1 MSLAILSTIENIISF
16 YGYTVFAILGIA
28 NIFIAILFRRQRQ
41 NSCAIYI
48 IGSAIG
54 NCCYLIYCYIL
65 QLIPVDYSDNT
76 LSAFVQ
82 CKIRIYIQNALGQI
96 PKTMIILAC
105 IDRFLITNDRA
116 TWRALSTPKRAKW
129 LCFFSII
136 FWFLIDMHISIMQT
150 ISNGQCIQIGI
161 YPQFYAVYSIV
172 FVGSLPTI
180 IMVIF
185 GYLTYRNMKQMHV
198 RVQPIGNDRI
208 IANHSI
214 RRLDRDLLIIVIC
227 EVLVYVITASP
238 FGLILVEAMI
248 SGYVRPNKSI
258 QYLQIEGFI
267 FTITIFLL
275 FVNSAIPFYIYLISS
290 KSFRRDFKQLIIN
303 GYRKLTG
310 KPPIQP
316 SLRTNQTLTQRETR
330 V

>member
-1 MSLAILSTIENIISF
+1 
-16 YGYTVFAILGIA
+16 
-28 NIFIAILFRRQRQ
+28 
-41 NSCAIYI
+41 
-48 IGSAIG
+48 
-54 NCCYLIYCYIL
+54 
-65 QLIPVDYSDNT
+65 
-76 LSAFVQ
+76 
-82 CKIRIYIQNALGQI
+82 
-96 PKTMIILAC
+96 MIILAC
-105 IDRFLITNDRA
+105 IDRFLITNNRA

-136 FWFLIDMHISIMQT
+136 FWFLIDMHMSIMQT
-150 ISNGQCIQIGI
+150 IINGQCVQVGI
-161 YPQFYAVYSIV
+161 YPQFYALYSII
-172 FVGSLPTI
+172 FVGLIPTI
-180 IMVIF
+180 IIDIC

-198 RVQPIGNDRI
+198 RVQPIGHDRI
-208 IANHSI
+208 VANHSI

>member
-1 MSLAILSTIENIISF
+1 
-16 YGYTVFAILGIA
+16 
-28 NIFIAILFRRQRQ
+28 
-41 NSCAIYI
+41 
-48 IGSAIG
+48 
-54 NCCYLIYCYIL
+54 
-65 QLIPVDYSDNT
+65 
-76 LSAFVQ
+76 
-82 CKIRIYIQNALGQI
+82 
-96 PKTMIILAC
+96 
-105 IDRFLITNDRA
+105 
-116 TWRALSTPKRAKW
+116 
-129 LCFFSII
+129 
-136 FWFLIDMHISIMQT
+136 
-150 ISNGQCIQIGI
+150 
-161 YPQFYAVYSIV
+161 
-172 FVGSLPTI
+172 
-180 IMVIF
+180 MVIF